1 MGLQGFRGA
10 LYRTTNEGIGLHSL
24 TYGYPDQGTAT
35 STAIRATGQRFY
47 ELLMYPSGRVTIR
60 RVSCN
65 SNNVEN
71 GGACQRWGGGV
82 SGAFGA
88 GFTYN
93 SNNNPHKFWMSFDRG
108 SGRCAD
114 LTSCNWP
121 CNWPCNW
128 LDV

>member
-1 MGLQGFRGA
+1 M
-10 LYRTTNEGIGLHSL
+10 
-24 TYGYPDQGTAT
+24 TYLVPVLIWCWLVLAIRCCVQFGTSGT
-35 STAIRATGQRFY
+35 DRSNAIRATGQRFY
-47 ELLMYPSGRVTIR
+47 ELLMYPNGRVTIR

-121 CNWPCNW
+121 CNW